1 MSAKILVVDDSLTAR
16 KMISGMLSAYTVLTA
31 CDGKDALRMIDEN
44 PDIDLVILD
53 LNMPVMDGFE
63 VLRILKSEARY
74 AKIRTIILTNYD
86 EIDNEIKGLKLGAID
101 YIRKPVNIESLL
113 IRIDI
118 HLKLK
123 QTQELLEQENLLLDQ
138 TVREKTAAVQ
148 QLFEKTRNSEVLF
161 RSIFNQA
168 PIGIA
173 FVSESHFISFNED
186 HIPCINPMFEKI
198 LGRSKE
204 ELDQMDWAEITHP
217 ADLDED
223 LDHFRKFKSGM
234 IDSYTMQKRF
244 IKPDG
249 SVIWVNM
256 IVAPLSLSQGAA
268 AYHLCLI
275 NDITERKIVEAALS
289 ESERSKK
296 TLLANLPGM
305 AFRCAC
311 DRNWTVEYVS
321 DGCYELTGY
330 DAEAILKNRKQFFH
344 DLILPDYL
352 EPIHKESLRLLDL
365 KTPLRYEFE
374 IKSASGRI
382 KWVLGAEQGV
392 YDEHGNP
399 EAVEGILID
408 ITAQR
413 EQEKLIQHIN
423 YHDFLTGLYNRRY
436 FEDSLKK
443 YCHAEFLPLS
453 IVLVNINGIRL
464 INDALGFSEG
474 DRMII
479 DASGIL
485 RTCCREFDVLS
496 RTGGDEFGLLLPNTD
511 NETAEKMRDSITEAC
526 ASFNQKKTDKLYA
539 ISLSSGMA
547 TQESP
552 DQDVTEILKAAD
564 EFLRNSKLLNRKSI
578 RSGLISSILATVY
591 EKSQETEEHAKR
603 ISEMSKM
610 IGQKLNLSPKRIGE
624 LELFSMLHDIGKVA
638 IDDRILKKPGKLDD
652 DEWIVMKTH
661 SEIGFRIASA
671 ATELD
676 HIADY
681 ILTHHERWDG
691 KGYPQGLAGEAIPL
705 LSRIVAI
712 SDSYDAMTNNRV
724 YRKAMTSQE
733 AVEEIKRN
741 NGTQFD
747 PQIVAIFLSIIDA
760 YVKKESEQ
768 SIGAAAPESGG
779 TPEN

>member
-16 KMISGMLSAYTVLTA
+16 KLISGMLTAYTVLTA

-63 VLRILKSEARY
+63 VLRILKSEIRY
-74 AKIRTIILTNYD
+74 AKIRTIILTNFD
-86 EIDNEIKGLKLGAID
+86 EIDNEIKGLNLGAID
-101 YIRKPVNIESLL
+101 YIRKPVNMESLL
-113 IRIDI
+113 IRIEI
-118 HLKLK
+118 HLNLK
-123 QTQELLEQENLLLDQ
+123 QAQELLEKENLLLDQ
-138 TVREKTAAVQ
+138 VVREKTTAIQ
-148 QLFEKTRNSEVLF
+148 ELFEKTRNSEILF

-173 FVSESHFISFNED
+173 FVSESHFISYTAD
-186 HIPCINPMFEKI
+186 QIPCINPMFEKI

-204 ELDQMDWAEITHP
+204 ELDQIDWAEITHP
-217 ADLDED
+217 DDLDED

-256 IVAPLSLSQGAA
+256 IVAPLSLSQEAA

-275 NDITERKIVEAALS
+275 NDITERKTVEAALS

-305 AFRCAC
+305 AFRCSC
-311 DRNWTVEYVS
+311 DRNWTIEYVS

-330 DAEAILKNRKQFFH
+330 DPETILKNRDRFFH

-352 EPIHKESLRLLDL
+352 EPIRKESLRLLDL
-365 KTPLRYEFE
+365 HTPLRYEFE
-374 IKSASGRI
+374 IRTASGRI

-399 EAVEGILID
+399 EAIEGILID

-413 EQEKLIQHIN
+413 EQEKVIQHIN
-423 YHDFLTGLYNRRY
+423 YHDFLTGLHNRRY

-443 YCHAEFLPLS
+443 YCHAEHLPLS

-464 INDALGFSEG
+464 INDALGFAEG
-474 DRMII
+474 DKMII

-485 RTCCREFDVLS
+485 RSCCRECDVLA

-511 NETAEKMRDSITEAC
+511 NETAEKMRDCITEAC
-526 ASFNQKKTDKLYA
+526 TVFNQQKTDKLYA

-591 EKSQETEEHAKR
+591 EKSQETEEHARR

-610 IGQKLNLSPKRIGE
+610 IGQKLNLSPNRIGE

-671 ATELD
+671 ATELN

-712 SDSYDAMTNNRV
+712 ADSYDAMTNNRV
-724 YRKAMTSQE
+724 YRKAMSTKE

-747 PQIVAIFLSIIDA
+747 PQIVAIFLNIIDA
-760 YVKKESEQ
+760 YLARESEQ
-768 SIGAAAPESGG
+768 NSGAAVAESGN

>member
-16 KMISGMLSAYTVLTA
+16 KMISGMLSSYTVLTA

-74 AKIRTIILTNYD
+74 VRVRTIILTNYD
-86 EIDNEIKGLKLGAID
+86 EIDNEIRGLNLGAID

-118 HLKLK
+118 HLKLM
-123 QTQELLEQENLLLDQ
+123 QVQELLEQENLLLDQ
-138 TVREKTAAVQ
+138 AVREKTAAVQ
-148 QLFEKTRNSEVLF
+148 ELLEKTRNSEILF

-173 FVSESHFISFNED
+173 FVSESHFISYNED

-223 LDHFRKFKSGM
+223 LDHFRRFKSGM

-256 IVAPLSLSQGAA
+256 IIAPLSLSQGAC

-305 AFRCAC
+305 AFRCSC
-311 DRNWTVEYVS
+311 DRHWTVEYVS

-330 DAEAILKNRKQFFH
+330 DAAAIMKNRKHFFH

-352 EPIHKESLRLLDL
+352 EPIYKESLRLLDL

-374 IKSASGRI
+374 IRTASGRI

-443 YCHAEFLPLS
+443 YCQPEYLPLS

-464 INDALGFSEG
+464 INDALGFAEG
-474 DRMII
+474 DRMIV

-485 RTCCREFDVLS
+485 RTCCREFDVLA
-496 RTGGDEFGLLLPNTD
+496 RTGGDEFGLLLPNTGND
-511 NETAEKMRDSITEAC
+511 TAEKMRDSITEAC
-526 ASFNQKKTDKLYA
+526 TSFNQMKTDKLYA
-539 ISLSSGMA
+539 ISFSSGMA
-547 TQESP
+547 TQERA

-610 IGQKLNLSPKRIGE
+610 IGQKLNLSPNRIGE

-671 ATELD
+671 ASELD

-712 SDSYDAMTNNRV
+712 ADSYDAMTNNRV
-724 YRKAMTSQE
+724 YRKAMTSKE

-747 PQIVAIFLSIIDA
+747 PQIVDIFLNIIDTYLMRQSEWTHDTSA
-760 YVKKESEQ
+760 SESVN
-768 SIGAAAPESGG
+768 
-779 TPEN
+779 TPEQ

>member
-16 KMISGMLSAYTVLTA
+16 KMISGMLSEYNVLTA
-31 CDGKDALRMIDEN
+31 CDGKDALRSIDDN

-63 VLRILKSEARY
+63 VLRIMKSDARY
-74 AKIRTIILTNYD
+74 ARIRAIILTNYD
-86 EIDNEIKGLKLGAID
+86 EIDNEIKGLNLGAID

-113 IRIDI
+113 IRIGI

-123 QTQELLEQENLLLDQ
+123 QAQELLEQENILLDQ
-138 TVREKTAAVQ
+138 AVREKTAAVQ
-148 QLFEKTRNSEVLF
+148 QMFEKTRNSEILF

-173 FVSESHFISFNED
+173 FVSESRFISHNRD
-186 HIPCINPMFEKI
+186 NIPCINPMFEKI
-198 LGRSKE
+198 TGRSKE
-204 ELDQMDWAEITHP
+204 ELHEMTWAEITHP
-217 ADLDED
+217 DDLSED
-223 LDHFRKFKSGM
+223 LDHFRRFKSGM

-256 IVAPLSLSQGAA
+256 IVAPLNLTGASG
-268 AYHLCLI
+268 YHLCLI
-275 NDITERKIVEAALS
+275 NDITERKAVEAALS

-305 AFRCAC
+305 AFRCSC
-311 DRNWTVEYVS
+311 DRHWTVEYVS

-330 DAEAILKNRKQFFH
+330 DAETILKKRSRFFH

-352 EPIHKESLRLLDL
+352 EPIHKESLRLLEL
-365 KTPLRYEFE
+365 HTPLRYEFE
-374 IKSASGRI
+374 IRTASGRI

-413 EQEKLIQHIN
+413 EQEKMIQHIN
-423 YHDFLTGLYNRRY
+423 YHDFLTGLFNRRY
-436 FEDSLKK
+436 FEDSLRK
-443 YCHAEFLPLS
+443 YCHAEYLPLS

-485 RTCCREFDVLS
+485 RSCCREFDVLA

-511 NETAEKMRDSITEAC
+511 NETAEKMRDSIAEAC
-526 ASFNQKKTDKLYA
+526 TAFNRQRTDKLYT

-547 TQESP
+547 TQDHPE
-552 DQDVTEILKAAD
+552 QDVTEILRAAD

-578 RSGLISSILATVY
+578 RSGLISSILTTVY

-610 IGQKLNLSPKRIGE
+610 IGQKLNLSPNRIGE
-624 LELFSMLHDIGKVA
+624 LELFAMLHDIGKVA

-652 DEWIVMKTH
+652 DEWIIMKTH
-661 SEIGFRIASA
+661 SEIGFRIASS

-712 SDSYDAMTNNRV
+712 ADSYDAMTNNRV
-724 YRKAMTSQE
+724 YRKAMSAKE

-747 PQIVAIFLSIIDA
+747 PHIVEIFLNIIDTYLA
-760 YVKKESEQ
+760 KQADHKSEAADPESET
-768 SIGAAAPESGG
+768 IPE
-779 TPEN
+779 